1 MRGNSVGNESS
12 WYRVLEHAGDIAVL
26 VRAPTLPGLYDAAS
40 RALFDM
46 ILDVRT
52 VEAREAVAVVIEDAV
67 DGEDLLV
74 RYLSEL
80 LFLHDAR
87 GWLFNGARVRHVGG
101 GRVDGDALG
110 EPFDSGR
117 HRIER
122 QVKAVTYHNL
132 LVSEDREG
140 WSARFV
146 LDL

>member
-1 MRGNSVGNESS
+1 VNSGEG
-12 WYRVLEHAGDIAVL
+12 WYRILDHTADIAVL
-26 VRAPTLPGLYDAAS
+26 VRAPTLASLYDAAT
-40 RALFDM
+40 RALFDV
-46 ILDVRT
+46 ILDARAI
-52 VEAREAVAVVIEDAV
+52 EPREAVRVEIADAA
-67 DGEDLLV
+67 DREDLLL

-87 GWLFNGARVRHVGG
+87 DWLFRGARVEAI
-101 GRVDGDALG
+101 GDRSVVAEPIG
-110 EPFDSGR
+110 ERFDSAR

-122 QVKAVTYHNL
+122 QVKAVTYHAL